1 MRTPILMITLVLLA
15 ACTSSKLGEE
25 WRDPGFSGGPFA
37 KVMVIGA
44 SDTFEDRVLYE
55 DTIADLL
62 RSGGAEVL
70 TSHEHFARDV
80 EMNRANV
87 EPFVKRENVDGVL
100 LTFFLAEA
108 EFEGY
113 QHANTMGRDY
123 YIDRYQMAIDY
134 ARAPGFNSS
143 EGRIYLASSIYD
155 VASGKEIWSA
165 ISETSNPRQDSG
177 IIKSVAP
184 VLAAKIR
191 DEGLVR

>member
-55 DTIADLL
+55 DTIAGLL
-62 RSGGAEVL
+62 RSGGTEVL

-87 EPFVKRENVDGVL
+87 EPVVKRENVDGVL

-123 YIDRYQMAIDY
+123 YIDRYQMAMDY